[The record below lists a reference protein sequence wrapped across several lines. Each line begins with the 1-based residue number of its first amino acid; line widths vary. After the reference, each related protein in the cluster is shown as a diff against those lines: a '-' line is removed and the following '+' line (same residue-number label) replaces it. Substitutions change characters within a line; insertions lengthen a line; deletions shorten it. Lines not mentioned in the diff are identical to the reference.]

1 MSSSLDRFGLT
12 ESQLRELVAEGL
24 RAGGD
29 WCDLYFEDTAYHD
42 LLLRD
47 GVVGSGGYHVDYGC
61 GIRVLK
67 GEKTGYA
74 HAESTDLPS
83 LLSAARAAGAIA
95 SSATAASLHV
105 SQPPETSFGPHR
117 VAVPPLTMPRVA
129 RFPEAAAASAPPA
142 IADIPADRSSCAQA
156 GKTVAARGLVNG
168 RGPLR
173 SSGRDERS
181 EVLQAWGTGG
191 PAEGF
196 YPELQPW
203 AEAEVAGFVPFLQRI
218 EAGIRARDS
227 RVLKVVAVL
236 SYAVSDVLMFN
247 SLGEL
252 TTDHRPLGSLS
263 VQVIFQQGAQTE
275 TNTVSRSLR
284 MGAEFISDAVLEDLV
299 SRAVEGMDA
308 RFEARRPKG
317 GQMSVVMG
325 AGASG
330 ILLHEAMGHA
340 FEADFNRKGQSIFSG
355 RMGER
360 ICRAGINIL
369 DDGTLPASRGACNVD
384 DEGVP
389 GQKTYMV
396 TDGVLTSYLHDRISA
411 RFYGV
416 APTGNGRR
424 ESFRY
429 NPIPRMRATYM
440 ESGPDGTRE
449 DLIASVRKGIYVDQF
464 ANGQVKIGEGDFT
477 FFVKSGFLIEHGRL
491 TMPVKDI
498 NIIGNGPQALAD
510 IQAVAGDLKV
520 DEGTWTCGKE
530 QSVAV
535 SCGIPSVL
543 IGSLTVGGE

>member
-1 MSSSLDRFGLT
+1 MMNCEHFGVT
-12 ESQLRELVAEGL
+12 REQLLALVAEGL
-24 RAGGD
+24 REGGD
-29 WCDLYFEDTAYHD
+29 WCDLYFEDTSYHD

-47 GVVGSGGYHVDYGC
+47 GEVGSGGYHVDFGC

-74 HAESTDLPS
+74 YAESTDFAS
-83 LLSAARAAGAIA
+83 LKQAARAAGAI
-95 SSATAASLHV
+95 SSAAGSAASLRG
-105 SQPPETSFGPHR
+105 SSGPKTSG
-117 VAVPPLTMPRVA
+117 VA
-129 RFPEAAAASAPPA
+129 
-142 IADIPADRSSCAQA
+142 
-156 GKTVAARGLVNG
+156 
-168 RGPLR
+168 GPLPQPSAAGPSLLR
-173 SSGRDERS
+173 SRGWLRFSDPTADS
-181 EVLQAWGTGG
+181 TPPVL
-191 PAEGF
+191 PNY
-196 YPELQPW
+196 YPERMAW
-203 AEAEVAGFVPFLQRI
+203 EEAEVSRFVPFLQRI
-218 EAGIRARDS
+218 EAGIRTRDS
-227 RVLKVVAVL
+227 RVLKVVAIL
-236 SYAVSDVLMFN
+236 SYSVSDVLMFN

-252 TTDHRPLGSLS
+252 TSDHRPLGSLS
-263 VQVIFQQGAQTE
+263 VQVIFRQGDRTE
-275 TNTVSRSLR
+275 NNTVSRSLR
-284 MGAEFISDAVLEDLV
+284 MGAEMINDQVLEDLV

-317 GQMSVVMG
+317 GQMPVVMG

-340 FEADFNRKGQSIFSG
+340 FEADFNRKGQSIFSDKMG
-355 RMGER
+355 RR
-360 ICRAGINIL
+360 ICRPGINIL
-369 DDGTLPASRGACNVD
+369 DDGTLPASRGAINVD

-396 TDGVLTSYLHDRISA
+396 TNGVLTSYLHDRISA
-411 RFYGV
+411 GFYGV

-449 DLIASVRKGIYVDQF
+449 DLIASVKRGIYVDQF

-477 FFVKSGFLIEHGRL
+477 FFVKSGFLIENGRL

-530 QSVAV
+530 QSAAV

-543 IGSLTVGGE
+543 IGNLTVGGE